1 MEIGT
6 VLYQQDVEGIP
17 QLPRLKGA
25 VEVQLPNAETLKGA
39 VEVQLPNADVD
50 ATAKFAVY
58 EYNKKQG
65 THLEF
70 VSTLAGYAARF
81 PLGTVYAILF
91 KAKDGGKTKIY
102 FAAVL
107 VTPLMKFLM
116 LFVHIFG

>member
-17 QLPRLKGA
+17 ELP
-25 VEVQLPNAETLKGA
+25 TSKGA

-50 ATAKFAVY
+50 ATAKFAIY
-58 EYNKKQG
+58 EYNKKHG

-70 VSTLAGYAARF
+70 VSTLAGYAAPF
-81 PLGTVYAILF
+81 ALGTLYAILF

-102 FAAVL
+102 FASVL
-107 VTPLMKFLM
+107 VTPVKKFLL
-116 LFVHIFG
+116 LFVHIYG

>member
-17 QLPRLKGA
+17 QLPT
-25 VEVQLPNAETLKGA
+25 TLKGT

-50 ATAKFAVY
+50 TAAKYAVY
-58 EYNKKQG
+58 AYNKEHG

-70 VSTLAGYAARF
+70 VSTLAGYAAPF
-81 PLGTVYAILF
+81 ALGTLYAILF
-91 KAKDGGKTKIY
+91 KARDGGKTKVY

-107 VTPLMKFLM
+107 TTPVKNFLL
-116 LFVHIFG
+116 LFVHIYG